1 MQNQR
6 RIMINTEKEKIE
18 LLSYLTKLY
27 KHHMIKDFLCRL
39 VEYSG
44 SW

>member
-1 MQNQR
+1 
-6 RIMINTEKEKIE
+6 MINTEKEKIK
-18 LLSYLTKLY
+18 LLYYLTKLY
-27 KHHMIKDFLCRL
+27 KHRVTKDFLCRL